1 MIDLPFVFIL
11 QKAVLSFEYLTS
23 VAETKLNLNRQACA
37 DPYAKTTVQQG

>member
-23 VAETKLNLNRQACA
+23 ATEAKLKLKDEAGVC
-37 DPYAKTTVQQG
+37 